1 MANLTEDEKTL
12 AAKKADDAKKAA
24 DAKKADDAKKLED
37 EKNTPKRVRVI
48 CEGTLGHLLLKKGE
62 VTADKDYVALLK
74 VKGQQK
80 VEEVK

>member
-1 MANLTEDEKTL
+1 MPNLTEAEK
-12 AAKKADDAKKAA
+12 AKIEADKA
-24 DAKKADDAKKLED
+24 AKKLED

-48 CEGTLGHLLLKKGE
+48 CESDTLGHLLLKKGD
-62 VTADKDYVALLK
+62 VTDDKEYVALLK